1 MLHLQLD
8 TGSFLPACAIA
19 IRWQVWTT
27 LLVYVLLRFARLLE
41 PVGPQLHPALPGGY
55 RPRNRRGSP
64 DSGHP

>member
-1 MLHLQLD
+1 MLHLRLS
-8 TGSFLPACAIA
+8 GFLGYCAIA

-41 PVGPQLHPALPGGY
+41 PVGPQLHPALPGGC
-55 RPRNRRGSP
+55 RPRNRLGSP